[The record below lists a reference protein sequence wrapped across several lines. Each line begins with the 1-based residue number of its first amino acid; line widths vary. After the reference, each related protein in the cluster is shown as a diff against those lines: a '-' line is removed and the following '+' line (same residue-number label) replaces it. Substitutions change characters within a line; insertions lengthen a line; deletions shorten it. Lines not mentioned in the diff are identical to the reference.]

1 MREFVTLMALLSSL
15 VALAIDAV
23 LPALA
28 AIRADLQVAEAN
40 DVQLVVSVF
49 LLGLGLGQ
57 VLAGPLSDWTGRKPM
72 VALGLG
78 LFAIGCLVAMNASD
92 LRVLLIGR
100 LVQGIGL
107 AAPRVVCLALIRDLF
122 SGEAMARVM
131 SFVMA
136 IFILVPLI
144 APALGQALL
153 FVASWRMLFGAFLL
167 LAAAMGTWFAI
178 RQPETLARVD
188 RRKPSPRQLGRAIV
202 EVFRTRASL
211 GYSITAGLASGAL
224 IGYLSSAQQIF
235 QEQYDLGALFPVA
248 FGALAASIGLAS
260 LVNGKMVSRFG
271 MRRMVRGA
279 LRAFTGLAFLY
290 GVAVLGFHG
299 QPPLWSLMLF
309 LAASFFAVGV
319 LFGNLN
325 ALAMEP
331 LGHIA
336 GLGAAIVGSL
346 GTLISTLLGMVVGQF
361 YNGTVTPLVLAFALL
376 GVLALVTVWWTEVA
390 APQPAR
396 KPLGVRSTPNER
408 L

>member
-1 MREFVTLMALLSSL
+1 MGEFVTLMALLSSL

-28 AIRADLQVAEAN
+28 AIREDLQVAEAN
-40 DVQLVVSVF
+40 NVQLVVSVF
-49 LLGLGLGQ
+49 LLGLALGQ
-57 VLAGPLSDWTGRKPM
+57 FLAGPLSDWTGRKPM
-72 VALGLG
+72 VGLGLG
-78 LFAIGCLVAMNASD
+78 LFAIGCIVAMSAHD
-92 LRVLLIGR
+92 LRVLLLGR
-100 LVQGIGL
+100 LIQGIGL
-107 AAPRVVCLALIRDLF
+107 AAPRVVSLALIRDLF
-122 SGEAMARVM
+122 SGEAMAKVM

-167 LAAAMGTWFAI
+167 LATSMGIWFAI
-178 RQPETLARVD
+178 RQPETLARKD
-188 RRKPSPRQLGRAIV
+188 RRRPSPRQLGRATL
-202 EVFRTRASL
+202 EVLKTRASL

-235 QEQYDLGALFPVA
+235 QEQYDLGALFPVV

-260 LVNGKMVSRFG
+260 LLNGRLVSRFG
-271 MRRMVRGA
+271 MRRMVLGA
-279 LRAFTGLAFLY
+279 LRGFTGLAFLY
-290 GVAVLGFHG
+290 SLVVLALQGH
-299 QPPLWSLMLF
+299 PPLWSLMLF
-309 LAASFFAVGV
+309 LASSFFAVGV

-346 GTLISTLLGMVVGQF
+346 GTLISTILGMVVGQF
-361 YNGTVTPLVLAFALL
+361 YDGTVTPLVTAFTVL
-376 GVLALVTVWWTEVA
+376 GVLALITVRWTETA
-390 APQPAR
+390 
-396 KPLGVRSTPNER
+396 TT
-408 L
+408 